1 MPKGSKSKTDALSLA
16 QPADL
21 SLTSASAL
29 VASLA
34 TSSTPAVVVEKKAKK
49 TKTIKVEPT
58 DSSVVASSSSVSVS
72 ASSVP
77 VGSSVDTPVFASVDV
92 VVDAPESAVSGEV
105 VDTTDLVKQQGDF
118 LVRINELTTLLA
130 ALKNEYRSLEKK
142 WTREI
147 KVAQKSQSKRR
158 KSGNRAPSGFV
169 KPTKISDALAKFL
182 EKPAGTEMARTHVT
196 KEINSYIRAHNLQ
209 DKDNGRKIIP
219 DAKLIRL
226 LNIQPGE
233 DLTYFNLQKFMSPH
247 FTKMEK
253 KVPTTI

>member
-34 TSSTPAVVVEKKAKK
+34 TSSAPAVVEKKVKK
-49 TKTIKVEPT
+49 TKAVKVEPT
-58 DSSVVASSSSVSVS
+58 DSSVVASASTSSS
-72 ASSVP
+72 SSVP
-77 VGSSVDTPVFASVDV
+77 VVSSTVDAPVLASVDA

-219 DAKLIRL
+219 DAKLTRL